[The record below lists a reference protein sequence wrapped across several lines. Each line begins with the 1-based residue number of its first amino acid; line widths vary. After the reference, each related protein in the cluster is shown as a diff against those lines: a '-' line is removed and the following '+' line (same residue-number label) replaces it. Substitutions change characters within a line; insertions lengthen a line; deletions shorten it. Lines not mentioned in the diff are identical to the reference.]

1 MSLNATW
8 QVYYSNTT
16 ENIYKIFTVKTASKE
31 LAIKKAIEK
40 IAKIFGIND
49 RLLNHYN
56 VRLKIGG

>member
-16 ENIYKIFTVKTASKE
+16 ENIYKNFTVKATTKH
-31 LAIKKAIEK
+31 LAIQKAIEK
-40 IAKIFGIND
+40 IEKIFGIND